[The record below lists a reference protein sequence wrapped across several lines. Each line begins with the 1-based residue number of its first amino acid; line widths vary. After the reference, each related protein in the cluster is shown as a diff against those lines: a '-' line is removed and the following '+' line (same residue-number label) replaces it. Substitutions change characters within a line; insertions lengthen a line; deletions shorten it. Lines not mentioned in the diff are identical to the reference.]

1 MTKEELK
8 IRLQELYNV
17 QSEFQKMTHSSNSSY
32 VNNVAALLK
41 ETNINTFIK
50 NSETINS
57 LYNQLQN
64 QIESALLDVKAEIE
78 LIKSKLEG

>member
-1 MTKEELK
+1 MTKEDLK

-17 QSEFQKMTHSSNSSY
+17 QSEFQKMRHSSNSSY
-32 VNNVAALLK
+32 VNNVADLLK

-50 NSETINS
+50 NSETISS

-64 QIESALLDVKAEIE
+64 QIESSLLDVKAEIE